1 MVTRVSRPAAILR
14 DAALPSARRGV
25 YRMVMPATIND
36 WIVDMLDD
44 LPSDGQRYEI
54 IDGELFVTPGPGE
67 FHQDIAGELYALL
80 REYLKDHGLGKAMI
94 SPADLRRG
102 DRTRNRVQ
110 PDVFVV
116 ELTGGKRPG
125 YPYEL
130 HDLLLAV
137 EVASPSNPRLDY
149 QVKRDLYLRERV
161 GEYWVINPDAL
172 NISRWRG
179 HDDPGEVL
187 SKRIEWHPEGMPT
200 PFALD
205 LAEFFADARS

>member
-1 MVTRVSRPAAILR
+1 MGMS
-14 DAALPSARRGV
+14 
-25 YRMVMPATIND
+25 ATISD
-36 WIVDMLDD
+36 WTVDMLDA

-80 REYLKDHGLGKAMI
+80 REYLTGHGVGKAMI
-94 SPADLRRG
+94 SPADVRRG

-116 ELTGGKRPG
+116 RLTEGKRPG

-137 EVASPSNPRLDY
+137 EVVSPSNPRLDY
-149 QVKRDLYLRERV
+149 QVKRDLYLREKV
-161 GEYWVINPDAL
+161 GEYWVVNPDAL
-172 NISRWRG
+172 IVSGWRG
-179 HDDPGEVL
+179 HDDPGDVL

-200 PFALD
+200 PFVLQ
-205 LAEFFADARS
+205 LAEFFTKARS